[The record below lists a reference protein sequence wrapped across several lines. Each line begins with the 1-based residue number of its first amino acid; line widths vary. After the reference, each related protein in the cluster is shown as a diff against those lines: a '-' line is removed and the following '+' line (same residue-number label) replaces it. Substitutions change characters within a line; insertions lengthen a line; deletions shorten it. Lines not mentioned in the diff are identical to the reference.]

1 LGAST
6 TNIVR
11 LVVRGGLRL
20 VVLGVILGGIISLWA
35 SRWIATLLFDEAPT
49 DPTIYISVAAI
60 LVGVSFIATAV
71 PALRASRVDPNVA
84 LRAE

>member
-1 LGAST
+1 
-6 TNIVR
+6 VR

-20 VVLGVILGGIISLWA
+20 VVLGIVLGGIISLWA
-35 SRWIATLLFDEAPT
+35 SRWIAALLFDETPS
-49 DPTIYISVAAI
+49 DPAIYLSVAAI
-60 LVGVSFIATAV
+60 LVGVSFVATAV